1 MFIRT
6 PAEIGAAIRDRR
18 KQLGLDQSTFAKRIG
33 VSRQW
38 VIGVERG
45 HARAAMG
52 LVLRAIDALG
62 IRLDASMDQA
72 SRRGSNASAIDI
84 NANRGQSK
92 EEDAMTSE
100 LVALLDG
107 KEIGRVHNDARGR
120 LTFVYNDEWRK
131 APDAYPLSLSMPL
144 AAKEHGPSVIRAF
157 LWGLL
162 PDNEIVLG
170 RWATKFQVSAR
181 NVFAL
186 ISHVG
191 EDCAGAVQFVTPE
204 RLDAIRSVKE
214 DKVEWLGEPDIAKR
228 LQMLRDDHAAWRLP
242 RDTGQFS
249 LAGAQP
255 KTALLLQNK
264 RWGIP
269 SGRIPTTHILKP
281 PTGHF
286 DGHSENE
293 HFCLMLARNLG
304 LPSAQSQVMRFEK
317 EIAIVI
323 ERYDRQHKGN
333 EIVRIHQEDICQAL
347 GIVPTERYQNEGGP
361 SAADIVE
368 LLRTSSTDRE
378 TDVNT
383 FVDAI
388 GFNWLIAG
396 TDAHAKNYSLLLGGG
411 PLVRLAPLYDVAS
424 ILPYD
429 EFDMQKLKLAM
440 KVGGEYKLSLIGL
453 RHWQKFARETR
464 LNADELI
471 ARLGS
476 MAKQLPEEADDA
488 RKRAQAEGLDKA
500 IIDRL
505 ATRLIERAGECERV
519 LAGK

>member
-1 MFIRT
+1 
-6 PAEIGAAIRDRR
+6 
-18 KQLGLDQSTFAKRIG
+18 
-33 VSRQW
+33 
-38 VIGVERG
+38 
-45 HARAAMG
+45 
-52 LVLRAIDALG
+52 
-62 IRLDASMDQA
+62 
-72 SRRGSNASAIDI
+72 
-84 NANRGQSK
+84 
-92 EEDAMTSE
+92 MTSE

-120 LTFVYNDEWRK
+120 LTFVYADDWRN
-131 APDAYPLSLSMPL
+131 APNAYPLSLSMSL
-144 AAKEHGPSVIRAF
+144 AAREHGPSVVQAF

-162 PDNEIVLG
+162 PDNELVLS
-170 RWATKFQVSAR
+170 RWATKFHVSAR

-191 EDCAGAVQFVTPE
+191 EDCAGAVQFVAPE
-204 RLDAIRSVKE
+204 RLDTIRSGKE

-304 LPSAQSQVMRFEK
+304 LPAAQSRVMRFEK

-333 EIVRIHQEDICQAL
+333 EIVRIHQEDTCQAL
-347 GIVPTERYQNEGGP
+347 GIMPTKKYQNEGSP
-361 SAADIVE
+361 SAADIVD

-378 TDVNT
+378 ADVNT

-411 PLVRLAPLYDVAS
+411 PHVRLAPLYDIAS

-453 RHWQKFARETR
+453 RQWQKFARETR

-476 MAKQLPEEADDA
+476 MAKQLPDEADDA

-505 ATRLIERAGECERV
+505 ATRLIKRAGECERV

>member
-1 MFIRT
+1 
-6 PAEIGAAIRDRR
+6 
-18 KQLGLDQSTFAKRIG
+18 
-33 VSRQW
+33 
-38 VIGVERG
+38 
-45 HARAAMG
+45 
-52 LVLRAIDALG
+52 
-62 IRLDASMDQA
+62 
-72 SRRGSNASAIDI
+72 
-84 NANRGQSK
+84 
-92 EEDAMTSE
+92 MTGE
-100 LVALLDG
+100 LVTLLDG

-120 LTFVYNDEWRK
+120 LTFVYDDEWRK
-131 APDAYPLSLSMPL
+131 APDAFPLSLSAPL
-144 AAKEHGPSVIRAF
+144 AAREHGPSAVQAF

-162 PDNEIVLG
+162 PDNELVLS

-181 NVFAL
+181 SVFAL

-204 RLDAIRSVKE
+204 RLDAITSGKE
-214 DKVEWLGEPDIAKR
+214 DKAEWLGEPDIAKR

-304 LPSAQSQVMRFEK
+304 MPAAQSRVMRFEK

-333 EIVRIHQEDICQAL
+333 EVVRVHQEDICQAL
-347 GIVPTERYQNEGGP
+347 GIMPTKKYQNEGGP
-361 SAADIVE
+361 SAADIIE

-378 TDVNT
+378 ADVNT
-383 FVDAI
+383 FVNAI

-411 PLVRLAPLYDVAS
+411 PHVRLAPLYDVAS

-429 EFDMQKLKLAM
+429 EFDARKLKLAM
-440 KVGGEYKLSLIGL
+440 KVGGEYKLGQIGL
-453 RHWQKFARETR
+453 RQWQKFAREAR
-464 LNADELI
+464 FNADELI
-471 ARLGS
+471 ARLRS
-476 MAKQLPEEADDA
+476 MARQLPDEANDA
-488 RKRAQAEGLDKA
+488 RTRARAEGLDKT

-505 ATRLIERAGECERV
+505 ATRLIERAGECTRV
-519 LAGK
+519 LAGT